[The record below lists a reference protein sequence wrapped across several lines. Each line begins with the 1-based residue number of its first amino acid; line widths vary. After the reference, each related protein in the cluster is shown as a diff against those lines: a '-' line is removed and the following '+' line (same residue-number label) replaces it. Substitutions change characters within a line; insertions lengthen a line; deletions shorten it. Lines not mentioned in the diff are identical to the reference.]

1 MSSVRIFNFIYF
13 KSEFHKVQ
21 YIPMVLSYYET
32 ARLES
37 FISFINT
44 GELTILC
51 EIENYRLG
59 VTYLN

>member
-1 MSSVRIFNFIYF
+1 
-13 KSEFHKVQ
+13 
-21 YIPMVLSYYET
+21 MVLSYYET